1 MKVSKRTDYALR
13 ALFTLIEHNGGKPVS
28 IRELAEENQ
37 VPKRFLEHIML
48 DLKSQGWVDSVP
60 GKDGGYV
67 LAKDPEAITMG
78 QVVRY
83 FDGLIAPISC
93 VSVNGYEPCSQ
104 EAVCHFRHVFLQI
117 RNGTAR
123 FMDNMTLAS
132 VYAGSST
139 QSSAEFEQALIDGAG
154 I

>member
-1 MKVSKRTDYALR
+1 MRISKRTDYALR
-13 ALFTLIEHNGGKPVS
+13 ALFTLVEEDGRRPIS
-28 IRELAEENQ
+28 IRELAERND

-48 DLKSQGWVDSVP
+48 DLKSQGWVDSLP

-67 LAKDPEAITMG
+67 LARRPDEITMG

-83 FDGLIAPISC
+83 FDGILAPISC
-93 VSVNGYEPCSQ
+93 VSVNSYEPCSQ
-104 EAVCHFRHVFLQI
+104 EATCRFRHLFLNI

-123 FMDNMTLAS
+123 FMDNATLAS
-132 VYAGSST
+132 VYIGAFST
-139 QSSAEFEQALIDGAG
+139 RQEAFDEVLMNGAG